1 MKECRTTCRFGQ
13 RSRWLWRAA
22 KAANGSEVVELACI
36 VPLLFTLLIG
46 VFWFARAYNTYET
59 ITRAAREGVRFAVA
73 PNCATCGNQL
83 PSDAE
88 VQKVISASLQ
98 ASALDPKR
106 TKPNPIT
113 ITRTNVAVAGGG
125 PPDIDVSVSFTY
137 PFQFNVPFTSAS
149 LTSVNIPAAVHMRQE
164 Q

>member
-1 MKECRTTCRFGQ
+1 MKTCRAICRFAQ
-13 RSRWLWRAA
+13 RFRPFRAA
-22 KAANGSEVVELACI
+22 AQAAHGSEVVELACI
-36 VPLLFTLLIG
+36 VPLLFTLLFGI
-46 VFWFARAYNTYET
+46 FWFARAYNTYET
-59 ITRAAREGVRFAVA
+59 ITRAAREGVRFAVV

-106 TKPNPIT
+106 TNPNPVT
-113 ITRTNVAVAGGG
+113 ISRTSVVVGGG
-125 PPDIDVSVSFTY
+125 APPDVDVSVSFTY

-149 LTSVNIPAAVHMRQE
+149 LTSVNIPTAVHMRQE